1 MYPLELLRLL
11 YAPALDH
18 GSWILSIAARA
29 LQRLRTATKKHFYT
43 TAQCSDKDPQ
53 PANENLQKKKDAA

>member
-18 GSWILSIAARA
+18 ASWILSIAARA
-29 LQRLRTATKKHFYT
+29 LQRLRTVTEKHRCT
-43 TAQCSDKDPQ
+43 AAQCSDEDPQ